1 MTARGARPLPTKL
14 KAVRGTLRRGR
25 TNVHEPDIA
34 VEIPRCPAHL
44 GAEAK
49 REWRRV
55 SEDLLG
61 YGLLTKIDRAALALY
76 CEAWGRWVEAEK
88 ALRTYGVM
96 VKSPSGFPMQSPYL
110 AVANK
115 AMEQMR
121 AMLAEFGMSPS
132 SRTRVHA
139 TPPQR
144 GENALEA
151 LLRRRNEAEMDAEFE
166 RRMRRGGG
174 QA

>member
-1 MTARGARPLPTKL
+1 MTVRGARPLPTKL
-14 KAVRGTLRRGR
+14 KAVRNTLRKGR
-25 TNVHEPDIA
+25 ANMHEPE
-34 VEIPRCPAHL
+34 VTVGIPRCPAHL

-55 SEDLLG
+55 SVDLVG

-96 VKSPSGFPMQSPYL
+96 IKAPSGFPMQSPYL
-110 AVANK
+110 AIANK

-121 AMLAEFGMSPS
+121 AMLGEFGMSPS

-139 TPPQR
+139 VPPPR
-144 GENALEA
+144 EDSALEE
-151 LLRRRNEAEMDAEFE
+151 LRRR
-166 RRMRRGGG
+166 RREQE